1 MPGGGGGMGGKMFEL
16 HSSSNVDVI
25 DTLNVTVSMNDMLI
39 LGGIG
44 ILIAIIA
51 TLLPSISVLRL
62 HPKTILTKQE

>member
-1 MPGGGGGMGGKMFEL
+1 MPGGGGGMGGGMFG
-16 HSSSNVDVI
+16 HSSANVDVI
-25 DTLNVTVSMNDMLI
+25 DSLNVAVSINDMLV

-44 ILIAIIA
+44 IFIAIIA

>member
-1 MPGGGGGMGGKMFEL
+1 
-16 HSSSNVDVI
+16 
-25 DTLNVTVSMNDMLI
+25 MNDMLV

-44 ILIAIIA
+44 IFIAIIA